1 MLLECKDMVSQET
14 SYIREN
20 FLEEMMFEY
29 RLLSQ
34 KWEQKNE
41 KSIAGKGKESR
52 NEKEHDIIHEFYMIF
67 MPRREPNTY

>member
-1 MLLECKDMVSQET
+1 MERYGISRNLIYQ
-14 SYIREN
+14 EN
-20 FLEEMMFEY
+20 FLEEMMFDY

-41 KSIAGKGKESR
+41 KGIAGKGKESR
-52 NEKEHDIIHEFYMIF
+52 NEKEYDIFHEFHMLF